1 MIGRKDFSL
10 RSQQNQSL
18 SYDLVKK
25 EDVTVITILI
35 DLLVGGA
42 IGLTL
47 GLLGGGGSILTVPAL
62 VYLVGQSPQTAVT
75 ASLIIVG
82 ANSMLGAYFH
92 RAQGTLNWRVALTFG
107 GVGMIA
113 AYWSAGLSHFF
124 SSTVLLILFA
134 LLMIAVGA
142 LMILRK
148 TPTED
153 TAKTHSWPAILLGG
167 AGVGMLTGFLG
178 VGGGFLIV
186 PALVMLVGLP
196 MRQAVG
202 TSLVIIAMNSLAG
215 VLGHLGQTAIDYVTI
230 ALFVAAGLGGTF
242 LGTALTKIIRAEQL
256 RQLFAGFVILLA
268 LFLLYDNLPKLYTKA
283 AVVAAP
289 ETLLAAVTTHSL
301 PTGTF
306 GGSEGR

>member
-1 MIGRKDFSL
+1 M
-10 RSQQNQSL
+10 NA
-18 SYDLVKK
+18 
-25 EDVTVITILI
+25 ILL
-35 DLLVGGA
+35 DLLVGCA

-62 VYLVGQSPQTAVT
+62 VYLIGQSPQVAVT

-107 GVGMIA
+107 GVGMVA
-113 AYWSAGLSHFF
+113 AYFAAGLSHLF
-124 SSTVLLILFA
+124 SSTMLMILFA

-148 TPTED
+148 TPNEEEH
-153 TAKTHSWPAILLGG
+153 HSQNWLVILVSG
-167 AGVGMLTGFLG
+167 AGVGILTGFLG

-215 VLGHLGQTAIDYVTI
+215 LLGHLNQTTIDYMTVS
-230 ALFVAAGLGGTF
+230 LFVVAGLAGTF
-242 LGTALTKIIRAEQL
+242 MGVSLTKVIRAEQL
-256 RQLFAGFVILLA
+256 RRLFAGFVILLA
-268 LFLLYDNLPKLYTKA
+268 LFLLYDNLPKLYA
-283 AVVAAP
+283 NASAHA
-289 ETLLAAVTTHSL
+289 LLTHL
-301 PTGTF
+301 IAYF
-306 GGSEGR
+306 